1 MKRDTHRRSFVG
13 CGGGG
18 GGGGG
23 DGEVSGA
30 KLNGDTAVLISIG
43 KSTDGVACFSDGRSV
58 LDWLKLL
65 NTLLKTDVL
74 VHTGC
79 EEKISNLNGEWSVL
93 SV

>member
-58 LDWLKLL
+58 LDWLK
-65 NTLLKTDVL
+65 NTQDV
-74 VHTGC
+74 
-79 EEKISNLNGEWSVL
+79 KRKSRI
-93 SV
+93 